1 MSKKRVHDRL
11 ETQEEEFYIMLYNGF
26 VKFSE
31 MYPDRIVRIDASGDK
46 YATQDIVRTKMEEIL
61 RENGFCNE

>member
-1 MSKKRVHDRL
+1 
-11 ETQEEEFYIMLYNGF
+11 
-26 VKFSE
+26 